1 MPLVYDRYRHSPASG
16 NMFLAA
22 PDAFVWRYGLKNWSD
37 EDSPRQAMGSAAE
50 FATAQALIHGMTDDE
65 AADLAVAEFDKRMSG
80 VVSEEREHVAAITR
94 KFLEKM
100 RPDGAPLTYQHAITL
115 NGALYGLRRDIV
127 VKLDFTYAEFVRDT
141 KATLR
146 MPSEIKPDHA
156 RQMAAYSIATGK
168 PVRVLY
174 ATPKR
179 VEEYE
184 ATDIDKHWRRLVAAW
199 RRIEALDA
207 LVRSPEHA
215 IEIIPLNTDSIYWD
229 ETALAKAETVWRI

>member
-22 PDAFVWRYGLKNWSD
+22 PDAFIWRYGLQNWS
-37 EDSPRQAMGSAAE
+37 ESDSPRQAMGNAAE
-50 FATAQALIHGMTDDE
+50 YATAQALIHGLSDDDAE
-65 AADLAVAEFDKRMSG
+65 ALAIEEFDKRMQG
-80 VVSEEREHVAAITR
+80 VVCEEREHVGKITR

-100 RPDGAPLTYQHAITL
+100 RPDGPPLTYQHQITL
-115 NGALYGLRRDIV
+115 NGALYGLKRDIV
-127 VKLDFTYAEFVRDT
+127 VKLDFTYEGFVRDT

-184 ATDIDKHWRRLVAAW
+184 ATDIEKHWRVLVAAW
-199 RRIEALDA
+199 RRIEALDE
-207 LVRSPEHA
+207 LVRSPHHA
-215 IEIIPLNTDSIYWD
+215 IQIIPLNTDSYFWT
-229 ETALAKAETVWRI
+229 ETDATRAEVIWGV